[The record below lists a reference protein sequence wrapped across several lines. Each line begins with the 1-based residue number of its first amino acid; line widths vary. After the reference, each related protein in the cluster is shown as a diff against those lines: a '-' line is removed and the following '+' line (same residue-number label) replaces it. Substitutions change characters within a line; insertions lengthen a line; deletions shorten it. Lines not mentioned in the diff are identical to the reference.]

1 MDADRP
7 EEIDFVFVS
16 CFSVT
21 SFISFF
27 FFWNNISLSLLI
39 INYTNLFLDFLIKK
53 KKKKKRYFWT
63 FPWRWKCMKGTSIT
77 FPKVNPGSSDVER
90 TQHVNFLLTHTI
102 IVGFNILIMS
112 TLFFPAC
119 HFCSHFVI
127 HYIFRHYELHF
138 VPKTKSCIHDVMSL
152 AH

>member
-1 MDADRP
+1 MDANRP

-16 CFSVT
+16 CFSVA

-27 FFWNNISLSLLI
+27 FFWNDISISLLI
-39 INYTNLFLDFLIKK
+39 YEDVFGLSSQKRRR
-53 KKKKKRYFWT
+53 KKRCFWT

-102 IVGFNILIMS
+102 IVGFNILTMS

-119 HFCSHFVI
+119 MPFLLTLRNPLHIQTLWIPLCS
-127 HYIFRHYELHF
+127 
-138 VPKTKSCIHDVMSL
+138 
-152 AH
+152 